1 MPAVARDVSR
11 DGHVSRRADDRVRVR
26 CLPLLRSAL
35 RQAHAR
41 VRADRQC
48 GGARDAGHAH
58 ADSCGHVHGS
68 ARAQALANNI
78 NRLDAVLFTHSHAD
92 HIHGLDEVHWRYNM
106 VQKVSMPVYGDEQT
120 LADLRASFRYI
131 FNTPGDGWGVPQLTL
146 FRIGG
151 PFMRTAQS
159 RDHSRADHARLAAD
173 SGFQDRHLCIPD
185 RLQRHSRHDVAI
197 ARGCENGF
205 VVDALRDRPHPTHFS
220 VSQALDAVKRVA
232 PDRAYFT
239 HICHDL
245 PHAATCARLPAGVEL
260 AYDGLVLDC

>member
-1 MPAVARDVSR
+1 M
-11 DGHVSRRADDRVRVR
+11 
-26 CLPLLRSAL
+26 
-35 RQAHAR
+35 
-41 VRADRQC
+41 
-48 GGARDAGHAH
+48 
-58 ADSCGHVHGS
+58 
-68 ARAQALANNI
+68 
-78 NRLDAVLFTHSHAD
+78 LFTHSHAD
-92 HIHGLDEVHWRYNM
+92 HIHGLDEVRRYNM

-151 PFMRTAQS
+151 PFMLGRAEIIPVPIMHGS
-159 RDHSRADHARLAAD
+159 RPILGFRIGTFAYLTDC
-173 SGFQDRHLCIPD
+173 SGIPD
-185 RLQRHSRHDVAI
+185 TTWPLLEGVKT
-197 ARGCENGF
+197 F